1 MPSGPPHALPAFLLE
16 DADLRTSHLAVDDP
30 DDSSIGDEGRPGHHR
45 TIGLLDEE
53 NLMEG
58 HFLTGPGL
66 ETVDND
72 GVTRHDFDLPP
83 AALNDG
89 VHVHPFRRSTH
100 GTRERAPSALKETIS
115 VLLLRKGC
123 KDRATRPAVLGARV
137 PVSLPSR
144 YLRSMRVPRIVWVL
158 SALRNV
164 GRSRSISSKYDER
177 AGVFCDAS

>member
-58 HFLTGPGL
+58 HFLTSPGL

-72 GVTRHDFDLPP
+72 RATRHDLDLPP

-89 VHVHPFRRSTH
+89 VHVHPFRRSTD
-100 GTRERAPSALKETIS
+100 GTCERAPSALEETTS
-115 VLLLRKGC
+115 VLLLRENVK
-123 KDRATRPAVLGARV
+123 TVRPAPRSSALELR
-137 PVSLPSR
+137 SR

>member
-53 NLMEG
+53 DLMEG
-58 HFLTGPGL
+58 HFLTGPDL
-66 ETVDND
+66 ETVDYD
-72 GVTRHDFDLPP
+72 RATRHHLDLPP

-89 VHVHPFRRSTH
+89 VHVHPFRRSTD
-100 GTRERAPSALKETIS
+100 GTRERAPSVLKEATS
-115 VLLLRKGC
+115 VLLLREGC
-123 KDRATRPAVLGARV
+123 KDRATRPASPALEFR
-137 PVSLPSR
+137 SR

>member
-1 MPSGPPHALPAFLLE
+1 MAHDTSPQVAGTALAARVSVDLFDLDSGQGTPMPSGPPHALPAFLLE

-53 NLMEG
+53 HLMEG

-72 GVTRHDFDLPP
+72 RATRHDLDLPP

-89 VHVHPFRRSTH
+89 VHVHPFRRSTD
-100 GTRERAPSALKETIS
+100 GTRERAPSALDETIS
-115 VLLLRKGC
+115 VLLLREGC
-123 KDRATRPAVLGARV
+123 KDRATRPKGR
-137 PVSLPSR
+137 R
-144 YLRSMRVPRIVWVL
+144 RS
-158 SALRNV
+158 
-164 GRSRSISSKYDER
+164 SS
-177 AGVFCDAS
+177 GLVT

>member
-16 DADLRTSHLAVDDP
+16 DADLRTSHLAIDDP

-53 NLMEG
+53 NLTEG
-58 HFLTGPGL
+58 HFLTAPGL

-72 GVTRHDFDLPP
+72 RVTRHDLDLPP

-100 GTRERAPSALKETIS
+100 GTRAPSALEETTS
-115 VLLLRKGC
+115 VLLLRKRC
-123 KDRATRPAVLGARV
+123 KDRTTRPAVVGA
-137 PVSLPSR
+137 
-144 YLRSMRVPRIVWVL
+144 
-158 SALRNV
+158 
-164 GRSRSISSKYDER
+164 
-177 AGVFCDAS
+177 